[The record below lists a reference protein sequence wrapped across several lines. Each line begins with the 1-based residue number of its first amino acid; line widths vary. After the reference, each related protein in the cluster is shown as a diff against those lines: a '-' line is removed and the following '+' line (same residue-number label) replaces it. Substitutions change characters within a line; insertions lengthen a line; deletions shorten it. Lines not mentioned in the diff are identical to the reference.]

1 MDTQIKKQKIINV
14 GKDGN
19 VRVKYRGKN
28 KMFKGGFEYSL
39 SDYMFKC
46 HNGEFIVVGAE
57 QLRHLV
63 KPYVM
68 HYKQKKVG
76 WFYDYIIFNYKIL
89 SKIASIRYHL
99 E

>member
-76 WFYDYIIFNYKIL
+76 CL
-89 SKIASIRYHL
+89 HRHTGVLIRVICIKAMVA
-99 E
+99 